1 MGFKE
6 KDPIRRM
13 SPGVKNFSVFNGLQR
28 VVRDIHSNVKFVFD
42 NLQNAIVLPVLAGMA
57 KVLQTIAARSE
68 WQGQLAI
75 CSNCLHTTA
84 RA

>member
-28 VVRDIHSNVKFVFD
+28 V
-42 NLQNAIVLPVLAGMA
+42 ACGAGYS
-57 KVLQTIAARSE
+57 LER
-68 WQGQLAI
+68 
-75 CSNCLHTTA
+75 
-84 RA
+84 